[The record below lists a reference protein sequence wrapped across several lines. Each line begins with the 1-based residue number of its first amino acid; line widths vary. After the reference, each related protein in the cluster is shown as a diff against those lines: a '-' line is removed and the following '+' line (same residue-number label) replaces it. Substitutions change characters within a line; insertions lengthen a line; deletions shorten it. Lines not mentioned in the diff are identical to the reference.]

1 MCNNI
6 YKGENMKIVEK
17 AVKILN
23 KKHNIK
29 NVDTAI
35 VVGSGL
41 MAAMPD
47 VDNKYTVNYDSLGL
61 PKSKVKGHSGTF
73 VFGDYYGK
81 KVVFVSR
88 MHYYESGSIEKVRIP
103 LEICA
108 KLGVKTVVLLT
119 SSGSIN
125 KTYKVGDVML
135 IKDHVNMSGVNP
147 LVGIDDLSFTSMTDC
162 YSAEIREKV
171 LEIVK
176 KESIDI
182 KQGVFVQMSGPSY
195 ETLAE
200 INMLRLMG
208 CDAVS
213 MSTAHD
219 CIIANYLNMKVL
231 GFSVI
236 VNECVEEAV
245 ELTHEEVLTNAAKA
259 CEKVKKILSEVL
271 R

>member
-1 MCNNI
+1 MN
-6 YKGENMKIVEK
+6 IVEN
-17 AVKILN
+17 AVNILE
-23 KKHNIK
+23 KKHNISQ
-29 NVDTAI
+29 VDIAI

-41 MAAMPD
+41 MSAMPN
-47 VDNKYTVNYDSLGL
+47 VENKYVVEYDSLGL

-73 VFGDYYGK
+73 VFGDCCGK

-88 MHYYESGSIEKVRIP
+88 MHYYESGSIEKVRLP
-103 LEICA
+103 LEICS

-125 KTYKVGDVML
+125 QSYRVGDVML
-135 IKDHVNMSGVNP
+135 IKDHINMSGINP
-147 LVGIDDLSFTSMTDC
+147 LIGIEDLSFTSMTDC
-162 YSAEIREKV
+162 YNIELRNKV
-171 LEIVK
+171 L
-176 KESIDI
+176 DI
-182 KQGVFVQMSGPSY
+182 AKNYNLELKQGVFVQMSGPSY

-200 INMLRLMG
+200 IKMLRLLG

-236 VNECVEEAV
+236 VNECSEDAV
-245 ELTHEEVLTNAAKA
+245 ELTHEEVLTNAEKA
-259 CEKVKKILSEVL
+259 CTKLKTILTEFISK
-271 R
+271 

>member
-1 MCNNI
+1 MNI
-6 YKGENMKIVEK
+6 VDK

-23 KKHNIK
+23 KKHNIS
-29 NVDTAI
+29 NVDIAI

-41 MAAMPD
+41 MAAMPE
-47 VDNKYTVNYDSLGL
+47 VKNTYTVKYDTLGL
-61 PKSKVKGHSGTF
+61 PKSKVKGHSGAF
-73 VFGDYYGK
+73 VFGDYNGK

-88 MHYYESGSIEKVRIP
+88 MHFYESGSIEKVRLP
-103 LEICA
+103 LEICS
-108 KLGVKTVVLLT
+108 KLGVKIVVLLT

-125 KTYKVGDVML
+125 KSYKVGDVML
-135 IKDHVNMSGVNP
+135 IKDHINMSGVNP
-147 LVGIDDLSFTSMTDC
+147 LVGIDNLSFTSMTDC
-162 YSAEIREKV
+162 YSQELRNKV
-171 LEIVK
+171 LDVVN
-176 KESIDI
+176 KEDIQI

-236 VNECVEEAV
+236 VNECVEDAV

-259 CEKVKKILSEVL
+259 CQKVKKILTEVL
-271 R
+271 K

>member
-1 MCNNI
+1 
-6 YKGENMKIVEK
+6 MKIVDK

-23 KKHNIK
+23 KKHNIC
-29 NVDTAI
+29 NVDIAI

-41 MAAMPD
+41 MGAMPD
-47 VDNKYTVNYDSLGL
+47 IENKYTVNYDTLGL
-61 PKSKVKGHSGTF
+61 PKSKVKGHSGAF
-73 VFGDYYGK
+73 VFGDYAGK
-81 KVVFVSR
+81 KIVFVSR
-88 MHYYESGSIEKVRIP
+88 MHFYESGSIEKVRLP
-103 LEICA
+103 FEICSR
-108 KLGVKTVVLLT
+108 LGVKMVVLLT

-125 KTYKVGDVML
+125 KSYRVGDVML
-135 IKDHVNMSGVNP
+135 IKDHINMSGINP
-147 LVGIDDLSFTSMTDC
+147 LVGIDNLSFTSMTDC
-162 YSAEIREKV
+162 YNSQIRSRI

-176 KESIDI
+176 REDIDI

-200 INMLRLMG
+200 INMLRFMG

-236 VNECVEEAV
+236 VNECVEDAV
-245 ELTHEEVLTNAAKA
+245 ELTHEEVLTNAARA
-259 CEKVKKILSEVL
+259 SEKLKRILTNLLSE
-271 R
+271 